1 MPDKKISVLM
11 PRQMSRRSVLQM
23 TGVAAA
29 MIGLGPAAARAAI
42 EPLNMFTW
50 TAFGDDNFVKFS
62 EEHDLPIRPTFY
74 ASSDE
79 MIGKLR
85 GGSAGLYD
93 MVAPIQSY
101 VPLMAELGLI
111 APMDKSRI
119 TNLSGVFP
127 EFIGTAEWE
136 PNGVY
141 YGTPLVWGANA
152 IAYNRA
158 VTGDIDSIDALFD
171 KRFAGQISMRDE
183 PEDSLAVGALK
194 LGIKQPYDMDEAA
207 LQEVKKLMIS
217 QKPLVRSYWHSFAEL
232 QTVLGSG
239 EAALAWS
246 FLAAVKPLR
255 EQGMDCGWVWP
266 KEGALG
272 WNEGIALVA
281 TSERKADVED
291 YANFTL
297 SADYGEYLGK
307 ITRYATSSAEA
318 VKQMDPQLVEEL
330 GIDPDRLSQLVFKK
344 ALPNRA
350 RWIEIWNEVKAA

>member
-1 MPDKKISVLM
+1 MTDDKISILM
-11 PRQMSRRSVLQM
+11 PRQLSRRKM
-23 TGVAAA
+23 MKIMGAAAA
-29 MIGLGPAAARAAI
+29 MAGLGPAAARAAI

-62 EEHDLPIRPTFY
+62 QERGLPIRPTFY
-74 ASSDE
+74 STSDE
-79 MIGKLR
+79 MVAKLK
-85 GGSAGLYD
+85 GGGAGLYD

-127 EFIGTAEWE
+127 EFIGTPEWE
-136 PNGVY
+136 PGGVY

-152 IAYNRA
+152 IAYNRK
-158 VTGDIDSIDALFD
+158 VTGEIDSIEALFD
-171 KRFAGQISMRDE
+171 QRFAGQISMRDE

-194 LGIKQPYDMDEAA
+194 LGIKQPYEMDEAA

-246 FLAAVKPLR
+246 FLAVVKPLR
-255 EQGMDCGWVWP
+255 EQGIDCGWVWP

-281 TSERKADVED
+281 TSKRKADVED
-291 YANFTL
+291 YANLTL
-297 SADYGEYLGK
+297 APEYGKYLGQVS
-307 ITRYATSSAEA
+307 RYATTSAEA
-318 VKQMDPQLVEEL
+318 VKEMDPRLVEDL
-330 GIDPDRLSQLVFKK
+330 GINPESMSQLVFKK